1 MPTVSEG
8 LGMKE
13 ASTTSTFLRQMSIL
27 LAQAIRNSKK
37 HGYVDEHMKGAR
49 AILKHIN
56 RGGSTR
62 YQMVKPED
70 RSLIKLR

>member
-8 LGMKE
+8 LGIKE
-13 ASTTSTFLRQMSIL
+13 ANTTSTFLQQMSIL

-37 HGYVDEHMKGAR
+37 HGYVDEHMNGIR

-62 YQMVKPED
+62 YQMIKPED